1 MYRDIVVATA
11 KEFIGTKE
19 MSPEH
24 QTIVDIYNTIVPLP
38 RGYFATL
45 SDPWCAIFVSAVFK
59 LAGLADKLPT
69 ECSCTRLL
77 NLYKRNPLLGSVVTK
92 LEDPAFAGIKAG
104 DLIFYGNSKSPVG
117 QSEHVGI
124 ICDIGTSSMSTIEGN
139 WRNSV
144 YLRIVERSWNGIT
157 AYVHVKYPD
166 ELWTEELENAKA
178 WVMQENIIRGDG
190 TGIKWKEPVTLER
203 LAVILKRLCT

>member
-11 KEFIGTKE
+11 KEFIGIKE

-24 QTIVDIYNTIVPLP
+24 QTIVDIYNTIAPLP
-38 RGYFATL
+38 RGYSATI

-69 ECSCTRLL
+69 ECSCTRML
-77 NLYKRNPLLGSVVTK
+77 NIYKTNPQMGSVVTK
-92 LEDPAFAGIKAG
+92 LEDPLFANVKPG

-124 ICDIGTSSMSTIEGN
+124 IYGVNVNLTSIEGN

-144 YLRIVERSWNGIT
+144 YLRMLERSWNGVS

-166 ELWTEELENAKA
+166 EEWAEELESAKA
-178 WVMQENIIRGDG
+178 WVMQEDIIRGDG

-203 LAVILKRLCT
+203 LAVILKRLCA